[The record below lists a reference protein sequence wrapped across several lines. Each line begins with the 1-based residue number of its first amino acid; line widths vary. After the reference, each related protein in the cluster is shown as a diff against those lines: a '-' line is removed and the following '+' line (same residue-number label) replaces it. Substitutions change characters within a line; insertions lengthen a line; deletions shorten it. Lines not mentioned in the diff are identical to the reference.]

1 MADDQ
6 TSNQDH
12 RPRRARGGVF
22 TEDQEDQ
29 GQSKRRQRRRI
40 LIWFSVGLVA
50 VLAIGAT
57 VAGLYV
63 RQLQTT
69 FNENRTVIDE
79 LQLDDQ
85 TSYDSPEGSMNM
97 LLLGSDSRGEE
108 EAEYRTGTGE
118 GAERSDTIMF
128 AHIPE
133 DRSGIYIMSI
143 MRDLWLDIPGY
154 GEGRVNTALGAGGI
168 PLVVDTVNELL
179 QTRIDHVAVIDFDG
193 FEDLTAALGGVY
205 VDNPR
210 SFSAGTR
217 NPDFY
222 PEGTIRLEGSEA
234 LRFVRER
241 KAFDTGDFVRV
252 ENQQMVV
259 RAIIDR
265 FLSSDTLTNPARIM
279 DVVESFAPYLRVDD
293 DLTAETLAGY
303 ALDMTDLRT
312 SDVHFFTMPMGENA
326 TTTGGAE
333 VILPNQEAIAM
344 LQRALAEEDMDGF
357 LEWMESGDGD
367 DLSEYP
373 DLLEPPEDEGAHAEE
388 ELEDGP
394 YWETEP
400 EEPQEQ
406 APPVEQQEQ
415 PGW

>member
-222 PEGTIRLEGSEA
+222 PEGTIRLEGSDA

>member
-193 FEDLTAALGGVY
+193 FEDLTAALGGIY

-222 PEGTIRLEGSEA
+222 PEGTIRLEGSDA

-265 FLSSDTLTNPARIM
+265 FLSSDTLTSPARIM

-293 DLTAETLAGY
+293 DLRAETLAGY

-333 VILPNQEAIAM
+333 VILPNPEAIAM